1 MLTIFINMIIT
12 ITIITFICF
21 FSLDKKKSFK
31 VENKKILLLIPS
43 DVLK

>member
-1 MLTIFINMIIT
+1 MLAIFINMIIT

-21 FSLDKKKSFK
+21 FSLDKKSFK
-31 VENKKILLLIPS
+31 VKNKKILLLIPS